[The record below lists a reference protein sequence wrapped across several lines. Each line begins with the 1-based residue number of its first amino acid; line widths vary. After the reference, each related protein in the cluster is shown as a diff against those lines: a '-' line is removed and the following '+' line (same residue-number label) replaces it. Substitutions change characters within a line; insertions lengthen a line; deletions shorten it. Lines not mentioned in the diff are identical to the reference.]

1 MKTALKPPLRA
12 GEDDVLR
19 ALVTIIAT
27 TRRHWSLP
35 PDRST
40 GLEAT
45 LDAGIATE
53 SFSSAPYRRTGT
65 RR

>member
-19 ALVTIIAT
+19 ALVAIIAT
-27 TRRHWSLP
+27 TRQHWSLP
-35 PDRST
+35 PDRR
-40 GLEAT
+40 LEAT
-45 LDAGIATE
+45 PGADIAAE
-53 SFSSAPYRRTGT
+53 SFSPKPYRRTAT

>member
-19 ALVTIIAT
+19 ALVAIIAT
-27 TRRHWSLP
+27 TRQHWSLP

-40 GLEAT
+40 GPEAT
-45 LDAGIATE
+45 LE
-53 SFSSAPYRRTGT
+53 SFSPKPNRRTGT

>member
-19 ALVTIIAT
+19 ALVAIIAT
-27 TRRHWSLP
+27 TRQHWKLP
-35 PDRST
+35 PDPSF
-40 GLEAT
+40 
-45 LDAGIATE
+45 GIPPE
-53 SFSSAPYRRTGT
+53 SFSSKPYRTGT